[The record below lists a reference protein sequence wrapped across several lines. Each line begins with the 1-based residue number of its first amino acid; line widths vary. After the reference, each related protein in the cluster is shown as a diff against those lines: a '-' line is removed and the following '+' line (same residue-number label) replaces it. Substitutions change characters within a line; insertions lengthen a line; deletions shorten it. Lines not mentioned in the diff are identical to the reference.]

1 MWLRL
6 PFQHCTIE
14 IRSRPRM
21 ANLDTG
27 ATSKQSWKGSPQC
40 KGGREGSSQDRAAGQ
55 ANLIPA
61 CSGPGEVILVVS
73 SFNINY

>member
-1 MWLRL
+1 M
-6 PFQHCTIE
+6 Q
-14 IRSRPRM
+14 
-21 ANLDTG
+21 A
-27 ATSKQSWKGSPQC
+27 
-40 KGGREGSSQDRAAGQ
+40 GGREGSSQDRAAGQ